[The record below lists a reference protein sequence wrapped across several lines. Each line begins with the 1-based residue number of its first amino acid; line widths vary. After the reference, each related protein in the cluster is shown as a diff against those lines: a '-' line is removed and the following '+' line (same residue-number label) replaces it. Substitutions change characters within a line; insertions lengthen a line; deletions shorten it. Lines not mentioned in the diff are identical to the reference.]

1 MFKAAINVFIS
12 TLLLV
17 ITTGG
22 YAQDRFPLAPPDTSS
37 PKATFDSFHQ
47 LVDAANNQ
55 LTQLPNLPSEQQEGA
70 RQSVYALF
78 NKAVQCFDFSQQP
91 KSEYPRISLES
102 VMLMK
107 EILDRIP
114 AFDLN
119 SIPATNSIERWTI
132 PNTQLSIEKQPNGQF
147 LFSAQTVEALH
158 SNYQLVKHLPNRDGT
173 VKDFYRYFSLSAG
186 KLVPP
191 NWFTWVESLPP
202 FFMLEVADQAV
213 WQWIGL
219 AILSAV
225 LALYALLIYR
235 ANKLVL
241 LRPLLMAAGIGSFVY
256 LSNHQLNLTGKLMSV
271 MSISGELIVWLLVA
285 QAAYLLGYKTCSAM
299 AKTRNA
305 SNLRQ
310 SITQIIGTLVGS
322 ALAVSIFGYGLH
334 RIGVPVYG
342 IVTGLS
348 LGGMAIALAIRPTME
363 NLIGGVI
370 LFLDK
375 SLSVGDYC
383 QMGKVSGVVERI
395 GVRSTRI
402 RAKDRTQITIANGA
416 LVKMEIVNY
425 SRRDR
430 YPFKADIALRFGTP
444 TTVVTK
450 ITHEI
455 EEMLVAHPHTLESPI
470 RVHFSTFD
478 NYRINL
484 EILAH
489 LDTTNRERFLDL
501 QQELLFSIERIIKQ
515 NNAEFAIPI
524 QATILQM
531 EKARDSH
538 SKTQLDRNRITVEN

>member
-1 MFKAAINVFIS
+1 MAFATNAEV
-12 TLLLV
+12 
-17 ITTGG
+17 
-22 YAQDRFPLAPPDTSS
+22 FPLSPPDTST
-37 PKATFDSFHQ
+37 PKATFDSFNRLVSTANRQ
-47 LVDAANNQ
+47 LS
-55 LTQLPNLPSEQQEGA
+55 QLPELPAEQREA
-70 RQSVYALF
+70 TKQSVYALF

-114 AFDLN
+114 AFDL
-119 SIPATNSIERWTI
+119 STIPDSNQVQQWTV
-132 PNTQLSIEKQPNGQF
+132 PNTQLVIAQQPNGQF
-147 LFSAQTVEALH
+147 LFSAQTVDNLH
-158 SNYQLVKHLPNRDGT
+158 SNYQLIKHLPNRDGT
-173 VKDFYRYFSLSAG
+173 EKDFYRYFSLSAG

-191 NWFTWVESLPP
+191 AWFAWIEGLPP
-202 FFMLEVADQAV
+202 VFMLELAEQAV
-213 WQWIGL
+213 WQWLGLVTLSTML
-219 AILSAV
+219 AIYSV
-225 LALYALLIYR
+225 WVYR
-235 ANKLVL
+235 SNRPAL
-241 LRPLLMAAGIGSFVY
+241 LRPLLMAVGLGVFIAI
-256 LSNHQLNLTGKLMSV
+256 SNHQLNLTGQLMSAV
-271 MSISGELIVWLLVA
+271 SICGELVIWLLLA
-285 QAAYLLGYKTCSAM
+285 QAAYLLGYSTCTAM
-299 AKTRNA
+299 AKTIDA

-310 SITQIIGTLVGS
+310 SITQIVGTLVGS
-322 ALAVSIFGYGLH
+322 ALAVSFFGYGLS
-334 RIGVPVYG
+334 RVGVPVYG

-402 RAKDRTQITIANGA
+402 RAKDRTQITIANGD
-416 LVKMEIVNY
+416 LVKMEIINY

-430 YPFKADIALRFGTP
+430 YPFKAEIALRLGTS

-450 ITHEI
+450 VTHEI
-455 EEMLVAHPHTLESPI
+455 EAMLVAHPDTLNSPV
-470 RVHFSTFD
+470 RVHCSTFD

-484 EILAH
+484 DILAH
-489 LDTTNRERFLDL
+489 LDTTNRERFLEL

-524 QATILQM
+524 QTTILQM
-531 EKARDSH
+531 EGGKQEFINEE
-538 SKTQLDRNRITVEN
+538 KLENYSVS

>member
-1 MFKAAINVFIS
+1 MKIITHIIVS
-12 TLLLV
+12 TLLLFMAFATSAEEV
-17 ITTGG
+17 
-22 YAQDRFPLAPPDTSS
+22 FPLSPPDTST
-37 PKATFDSFHQ
+37 PKATFDSFNRLVSTANHQ
-47 LVDAANNQ
+47 LS
-55 LTQLPNLPSEQQEGA
+55 QLPELPTEQREA
-70 RQSVYALF
+70 TKQSVYALF

-91 KSEYPRISLES
+91 KSEYSRISLES

-114 AFDLN
+114 AFDP
-119 SIPATNSIERWTI
+119 SIIPDSNQVQQWTV
-132 PNTQLSIEKQPNGQF
+132 PNTQLVITKQPNGQF
-147 LFSAQTVEALH
+147 LFSAQTVDSLH
-158 SNYQLVKHLPNRDGT
+158 SNYQLIKHLPNRDGT
-173 VKDFYRYFSLSAG
+173 EKDFYRYFSLSAG

-191 NWFTWVESLPP
+191 AWFAWIEDLPP
-202 FFMLEVADQAV
+202 VFMLELAEQAV
-213 WQWIGL
+213 WQWLGL
-219 AILSAV
+219 VTLSILLCMYSV
-225 LALYALLIYR
+225 WVYR
-235 ANKLVL
+235 SNRLTL
-241 LRPLLMAAGIGSFVY
+241 LRPLLMAVGLGLFIAI
-256 LSNHQLNLTGKLMSV
+256 SNHQLNLTGQLMSV
-271 MSISGELIVWLLVA
+271 VSICGELVIWLLIA

-299 AKTRNA
+299 AKTTDA

-322 ALAVSIFGYGLH
+322 ALAVSIFGYGLS

-402 RAKDRTQITIANGA
+402 RAKDRTQITIANGD
-416 LVKMEIVNY
+416 LVKMEIINY

-430 YPFKADIALRFGTP
+430 YPFKAEIALRFGTP
-444 TTVVTK
+444 ITVVTN

-455 EEMLVAHPHTLESPI
+455 EAMLVAHPDTLDSPV

-489 LDTTNRERFLDL
+489 LDTTNRERFLEL

-531 EKARDSH
+531 ASGKQESINAEK
-538 SKTQLDRNRITVEN
+538 LDNYSVS